1 MKKLMTVMAAVAVF
15 GFAAAQAADVKVIS
29 LHFKGA
35 KEPLAK
41 DGAGAV
47 RSKVWNALNYDGNE
61 TTYGPDGL
69 VDSTGTPV
77 VALSLKQ
84 KGNHLFHPAVKGKAD
99 ANHALYGS
107 TAPGV
112 GRGNTNCGGHQGWLG
127 KSPHTLLQGL
137 AREFPNGYDIYIYTT
152 RWSNGVPN
160 SANVQWLLVNNNAEA
175 YKNREMGREPAAGN
189 VGKLHFKMGTTAYNT
204 DLGLIEN
211 KGGKGVENANYVK
224 LSGLKHDVLDLQP
237 YPACNRVF
245 NGWNSIQ
252 IQGIQIVGRGK
263 EAVVAGK

>member
-1 MKKLMTVMAAVAVF
+1 MKKLVMVVAVAVVF
-15 GFAAAQAADVKVIS
+15 GFAVAQAADVKVIS

-47 RSKVWNALNYDGNE
+47 RSKVWNAINYDVKE
-61 TTYGPDGL
+61 KTYGPAGL
-69 VDSTGTPV
+69 VDSTGKPV
-77 VALSLKQ
+77 ASLSLKQ
-84 KGNHLFHPAVKGKAD
+84 KGNHRFRPAVKDKAD

-107 TAPGV
+107 TVPGV

-137 AREFPNGYDIYIYTT
+137 AKEFPNGYDIYIYTA

-160 SANVQWLLVNNNAEA
+160 SKNVQWLLVNDNVKA
-175 YKNREMGREPAAGN
+175 YGNREMGREPAAGN
-189 VGKLHFKMGTTAYNT
+189 IAKLVFRMGTTAYT
-204 DLGLIEN
+204 TGKGLIEN

-224 LSGLKHDVLDLQP
+224 LTGLSHDVLDFQP
-237 YPACNRVF
+237 YPAYNRVF
-245 NGWNSIQ
+245 NGWNSLQ
-252 IQGIQIVGRGK
+252 IQGIQIVGRRK
-263 EAVVAGK
+263 RS